1 MNDNFMNRPIELF
14 SRLTKLPSMEE
25 VPVLAAQPTGAE
37 STKVSARDALLAAAE
52 SLFTERGYSAVS
64 TREIAEAA
72 HVNLGAIQYHFGSK
86 AKLFIATVHRMM
98 HSCASMRA
106 GLNAH
111 EQCSCQAD
119 AARKLCTFI
128 HGLLL
133 NVLRPSGPQA
143 SRVMCREIL
152 SSECSSQD
160 EMFRELVS
168 SVVEEFTRPIRDDL
182 IHVLKVL
189 ATDRSEQSLKWSVAS
204 IIGQCH
210 FYVTHRPFVEELDR
224 NDISH
229 SPYLEGLAEHIAT
242 FSLRGMGCDEKLILS
257 VCKEYF
263 SPLSIVSP

>member
-1 MNDNFMNRPIELF
+1 MLD
-14 SRLTKLPSMEE
+14 SQDSAKLSSG
-25 VPVLAAQPTGAE
+25 TTE
-37 STKVSARDALLAAAE
+37 STKVSAREALLAAAE
-52 SLFTERGYSAVS
+52 SLFAERGYSAVS

-72 HVNLGAIQYHFGSK
+72 QVNLGAIQYHFGSK

-106 GLNAH
+106 GLNAP
-111 EQCSCQAD
+111 EGCADTRD
-119 AARKLCTFI
+119 AAHKLCTFI
-128 HGLLL
+128 YGLLL

-152 SSECSSQD
+152 SSDFNSQD

-182 IHVLKVL
+182 IQVIKVL
-189 ATDRSEQSLKWSVAS
+189 APERDEQSLKWSVAS

-224 NDISH
+224 NDISL
-229 SPYLEGLAEHIAT
+229 SPYLEGLAEHIAK
-242 FSLRGMGCDEKLILS
+242 FSLRGLGCDEELIS
-257 VCKEYF
+257 RICKDFF
-263 SPLSIVSP
+263 SPLSKPSLSKATI